1 MQKGDEE
8 MKKIFSFEFW
18 QKFGKALMVVVAV
31 MPAAGL
37 MISIGKSIPL
47 INPDLAPLVTT
58 GGVIENIGWAI
69 IGNLHLLFALAI
81 GGSWAKERAGGAF
94 AAGISFIL
102 INRIT
107 GAIFGVTNEM
117 LANEDA
123 FTHTLFGTKIM
134 VKGFFT
140 SVLEAPALNM
150 GVFVGIIAGFVGA
163 MAYNKYYNY
172 RKLPDALS
180 FFNGK
185 RFVPFVVILWS
196 TIVALIL
203 AIVWPNVQAGIN
215 NFGLWIAESKE
226 SAPILAPFLYGTLER
241 LLLPFG
247 LHHMLTIPI
256 NYTQLGGTYEIL
268 SGAQAGTQVFG
279 QDPLWLAWA
288 TDLVNLK
295 GAGDMSQYEFVLT
308 NWTPA
313 RFKVGQMIGSS
324 GILMGLAL
332 AMYRN
337 VDPDK
342 KSKYK
347 SMYFSAALAVFLTGV
362 TEPLE
367 FMFMFAAVPLY
378 IVYSVIQGAAFAMA
392 DILPLRVHSFGNIEL
407 LTRTPLAIKAGL
419 GIDLLN
425 FVICVILFG
434 VLTYFVANFLIK
446 KFNYATP
453 GRNGNYDNDSEET
466 PSGSATNADQQI
478 IKIIHLL
485 GGKENI
491 KDVDA
496 CMTRLRVSV
505 EDPGKVGSEEEW
517 KRAGAMGLIVKDKGV
532 QAVYGPK
539 ADVLKSDIE
548 DLLQSGADI
557 PEPTVEAT
565 NKNEK
570 NEEKHVL
577 GIEKELF
584 TVATGEV
591 IALTDVNDPVFSQKM
606 MGDGFAV
613 IPATGEVTAPLSGK
627 IVSVFP
633 TKHAI
638 GMQTAEGA
646 EVLIHMGLDTVQM
659 SQPAFEILVSEGQE
673 VVAGTTI
680 AQMDLDAIK
689 NEGKETTIIVVFT
702 DDKVN
707 GLTINKLGDTERG
720 TVIGKI
726 NL

>member
-1 MQKGDEE
+1 

-123 FTHTLFGTKIM
+123 FTHTLFGTRIM

-646 EVLIHMGLDTVQM
+646 EVLIHMGLDTVHM

-680 AQMDLDAIK
+680 AQMNLDAIK

>member
-1 MQKGDEE
+1 MHKGDEE

-123 FTHTLFGTKIM
+123 FTHTLFGTRIM

-646 EVLIHMGLDTVQM
+646 EVLIHMGLDTVHM

-680 AQMDLDAIK
+680 AQMNLDAIK

>member
-1 MQKGDEE
+1 MHKGDEE

-107 GAIFGVTNEM
+107 GAIFDVTNEM

-466 PSGSATNADQQI
+466 TSGSATNADQQI

-517 KRAGAMGLIVKDKGV
+517 KRAGAMGLIIKDKGV

-565 NKNEK
+565 NKNEE

-689 NEGKETTIIVVFT
+689 NEGKETTIVVVFT